1 MSDTSGVARGYTRVS
16 TDEQRR
22 SGLGL
27 EVQEDQIKRF
37 FDYKLSPAGYRWGG
51 VFRDEAVSGYKL
63 PFLRRPAGSSL
74 QAELRA
80 GDCIIFSKLDRGFR
94 NVRDCEKMIQLW
106 DSMNVGVYFLD
117 LDVDTRSPIGRLLLR
132 LLAAVAEW
140 EYEKIR
146 ERNRDVAAW
155 RKSRGMPIGKPQ
167 PRIGYRYAG
176 PPGKKKLVP
185 AGDDRDVID
194 RIIEWHIAGSRF
206 EDIACHLQKMNQK
219 TFDGREWTLR
229 RVQKAFYKELAH
241 LVKEGAVIKVGK
253 GFRGRLIL
261 KWAVD
266 KLPAE
271 RVARITE
278 LYLSLG
284 RTINDTAKEAFA
296 ELCDIATTAEE
307 TACPAISTT
316 ATIVGGEDAL

>member
-1 MSDTSGVARGYTRVS
+1 MTEIPGTARGYTRVS

-37 FDYKLSPAGYRWGG
+37 FDYKLGPAGYRWGG

-74 QAELRA
+74 QAELRV

-94 NVRDCEKMIQLW
+94 NVRDCEKMIQMW
-106 DSMNVGVYFLD
+106 DSMEIGVYFLD

-146 ERNRDVAAW
+146 ERNRDVAKW
-155 RKSRGMPIGKPQ
+155 RKGHNLPIGKPQ
-167 PRIGYRYAG
+167 PRIGFRYEG
-176 PPGKKKLVP
+176 VPGKKKLVP
-185 AGDDRDVID
+185 AGNDREVIE

-206 EDIACHLQKMNQK
+206 EDTAVHLQRLNLK

-229 RVQKAFYKELAH
+229 RVQKAFYRELSH
-241 LVKEGAVIKVGK
+241 LIKDGVVVKVGK

-261 KWAVD
+261 KWETA
-266 KLPAE
+266 KLPSD
-271 RVARITE
+271 RLARIME
-278 LYLSLG
+278 LYSANG
-284 RTINDTAKEAFA
+284 RQIND
-296 ELCDIATTAEE
+296 IAEE
-307 TACPAISTT
+307 AMRQVNEMHNAHN
-316 ATIVGGEDAL
+316 AVEA

>member
-1 MSDTSGVARGYTRVS
+1 MSDISGVARGYTRVS

-37 FDYKLSPAGYRWGG
+37 FDYKLGPAGYRWGG

-63 PFLRRPAGSSL
+63 PFLKRPAGSSL

-94 NVRDCEKMIQLW
+94 NVRDCEKMIQMW

-155 RKSRGMPIGKPQ
+155 RKAHNMPMGKPR
-167 PRIGYRYAG
+167 PRIGYRYVG
-176 PPGKKKLVP
+176 TPGKKKLVP

-194 RIIEWHIAGSRF
+194 RIVEWHIAGSRF
-206 EDIACHLQKMNQK
+206 EDVACHLQRMNQK

-229 RVQKAFYKELAH
+229 RVQKAFYRELAH
-241 LVKEGAVIKVGK
+241 LVKDGIVVKLGK

-261 KWAVD
+261 EWNIEAIPPD
-266 KLPAE
+266 RLQ
-271 RVARITE
+271 RILL
-278 LYLSLG
+278 LYSSLG
-284 RTINDTAKEAFA
+284 RRINDTAEEAQK
-296 ELCDIATTAEE
+296 ELCDANAARDSDTSVQ
-307 TACPAISTT
+307 P
-316 ATIVGGEDAL
+316 